1 MSAGTCH
8 KPIIKQSIPERT
20 KYVHMCCNANLSIFF
35 NGFVYFD
42 SFINLVNE
50 NRFSLRII
58 FRLRIFFDYS
68 TKGNP
73 QKKNV
78 VQVWTMSVRGLT
90 PPPLIFKSYGH
101 GETLF

>member
-1 MSAGTCH
+1 
-8 KPIIKQSIPERT
+8 
-20 KYVHMCCNANLSIFF
+20 MCCNANLSIFF

-68 TKGNP
+68 TNAKYLFHN
-73 QKKNV
+73 
-78 VQVWTMSVRGLT
+78 TMKIVIGVYIR
-90 PPPLIFKSYGH
+90 II
-101 GETLF
+101 

>member
-8 KPIIKQSIPERT
+8 KPIIKQSIPEWS

-50 NRFSLRII
+50 NRF
-58 FRLRIFFDYS
+58 RLRIFFDYS
-68 TKGNP
+68 TNAKYFFHNTTKIVIG
-73 QKKNV
+73 V
-78 VQVWTMSVRGLT
+78 YIR
-90 PPPLIFKSYGH
+90 II
-101 GETLF
+101 